1 MKGKFHTEE
10 AVIPILLRK
19 GIVVKE
25 HGYDEH
31 NNQVIIKEIGIPQ
44 NVNPGLKILGKL
56 DFMRKQ
62 GWTVLKLEDMTVDV
76 KPQVK
81 KKRKEEVSE
90 KPEKRKRVFKKIFK
104 KQ

>member
-25 HGYDEH
+25 YGYDEH

-76 KPQVK
+76 KPQFK
-81 KKRKEEVSE
+81 KKRKEEISE